1 MPGLLQVLFAA
12 WSLVCTYK
20 TLGLSQ
26 NWDVVS
32 CRMFVILIF
41 IYFLFKKTK
50 NKQKKHQLWE
60 SNKFKK

>member
-1 MPGLLQVLFAA
+1 MPGLPQVLFAA

-41 IYFLFKKTK
+41 IHFLFKK
-50 NKQKKHQLWE
+50 NKKQTEKTPTLGEQQV
-60 SNKFKK
+60 